1 MIKEKYRIV
10 RQLGSGGEG
19 TVYLVQHRLTEQLRA
34 AKVLSHTSGSRRF
47 QELNA
52 MKRLEH
58 PGLPQIYDVL
68 EENDQIWL
76 IMEYVKGRC
85 IHEIPPEECSQTQF
99 FSIASQL
106 AAILVYLHS
115 RPMPVFHLD
124 IKPSNLLLKED
135 GTLVLIDFGAAMR
148 KTVSQDQNVRRQHEI
163 FGTPGFAAPEQFTGK
178 GIDGRSDLYGAGA
191 VLYYYLFR
199 RAPETGAAEWK
210 IQKPPYLLHRKIS
223 SRAIFAILKR
233 CLQTE
238 AADRFPDARSFQ
250 KAVNAA
256 KRRYERWKNAAS
268 LSAALLFLG
277 GATFLAV
284 YQWKGSQL
292 EQQGA
297 DVQQQEEKRRQTYQG
312 LLEQAGK
319 LGFGQAALCFQ
330 EASSMADGD
339 LQWICQLLDRI
350 TEDCIFTVEEETV
363 LKQLLFQVEEGGST
377 TALELLSETPEFGE
391 LGYRIGLAYWH
402 YYEAAGGKSAAAE
415 WFALA
420 VKTGKKS
427 DDAEQ
432 ESWYQQTLIYA
443 KIGSYYEKLGKKDE
457 NGIQLGSIVT
467 YWEDL
472 QALWTMESRKD
483 QSLAIQKQLAEE
495 LLSCLIFHAAEL
507 KAGGISRENQE
518 RIRKEIDAFQ
528 SQYPSVELTDSCK
541 SAEAA
546 IKRAYQKEMGETDE
560 EN

>member
-34 AKVLSHTSGSRRF
+34 AKVLSHASGSRRF
-47 QELNA
+47 KELNA

-85 IHEIPPEECSQTQF
+85 IHEIPPEECSQVQF

-148 KTVSQDQNVRRQHEI
+148 KTVSQDQNMRGQHEI

-199 RAPETGAAEWK
+199 RAPEAGAAEWK
-210 IQKPPYLLHRKIS
+210 IQKPPYLLHRKLS
-223 SRAIFAILKR
+223 SRAIFSILKR

-250 KAVNAA
+250 KAVDTA
-256 KRRYERWKNAAS
+256 KRRYESWKNAAS
-268 LSAALLFLG
+268 LLAALLFLG
-277 GATFLAV
+277 GVIFLAA
-284 YQWKGSQL
+284 YQWKGTQL

-297 DVQQQEEKRRQTYQG
+297 DVQQQEEKRRQNYQG

-330 EASSMADGD
+330 EALSLANGD
-339 LQWICQLLDRI
+339 LQWLYQLLDRI

-363 LKQLLFQVEEGGST
+363 LKQLLFQVEEGESGT
-377 TALELLSETPEFGE
+377 TLEWLSEKAEFGE

-415 WFALA
+415 WFTLA
-420 VKTGKKS
+420 AETGKKS
-427 DDAEQ
+427 SDAESK
-432 ESWYQQTLIYA
+432 SWYQQTLIYA

-457 NGIQLGSIVT
+457 NGIQLGSMVT

-472 QALWTMESRKD
+472 QALWSMESRTD
-483 QSLAIQKQLAEE
+483 QSLAIQEQLAEE

-507 KAGGISRENQE
+507 KEGGISRANQE
-518 RIRKEIDAFQ
+518 RIRKEIETFQ
-528 SQYPSVELTDSCK
+528 RQYPSVGLTDSCK